1 MTKIKFKK
9 ILLYSIIYSIFLTN
23 LLFANSATFNSHTNT
38 VELPCV
44 RISQNGAILNLCYPV
59 NMSIEGSG
67 LLITEISN
75 PYTTP
80 VESDDQV
87 YYADN
92 RTIYIP
98 VIHVIDNDYSVELHF
113 TDSDLFL
120 EILSVQQIPD

>member
-1 MTKIKFKK
+1 MTKIKLKT
-9 ILLYSIIYSIFLTN
+9 ILLFSIIYSVFFTN
-23 LLFANSATFNSHTNT
+23 FLFANSATFNSHTNT

-59 NMSIEGSG
+59 NMVIQGSG

-87 YYADN
+87 FYADN

-98 VIHVIDNDYSVELHF
+98 VIHVLDNDYTVELQF
-113 TDSDLFL
+113 TDTDLFL
-120 EILSVQQIPD
+120 EILSVYEISH